1 MRLGFFG
8 LALVCAVSFTFPAS
22 AHHSHGNYAMD
33 DFTVIEGTVTEVL
46 RINPHSWVSLEVDDG
61 SGEPTVWL
69 LEATGPAGL
78 ERNGIKREDVVAGD
92 AVSVRCHKLRDG
104 SPGCLLGFLTPM
116 HGDTARGHGVEIE
129 WD

>member
-1 MRLGFFG
+1 MRFGFSG
-8 LALVCAVSFTFPAS
+8 LALLGVVCLGVSAS

-33 DFTVIEGTVTEVL
+33 DFTVMDGTITEVL
-46 RINPHSWVSLEVDDG
+46 RINPHSWVYMEVEDG
-61 SGEPTVWL
+61 GAEPTVWL
-69 LEATGPAGL
+69 LEATGPRGL
-78 ERNGIKREDVVAGD
+78 ENNGIKPNDVMPGD
-92 AVSVRCHKLRDG
+92 AVRVRCHKLRDG